1 MATAQALEQETKRAR
16 KEEYGR
22 EKCRGA
28 LWGSNNGL
36 KLRREERDRSRVHG
50 MILKEELVAC
60 ARSKRSLAQHLE
72 AMEQSMLAIIGQYKE
87 ELNQSMAH
95 EQKLVEDFAQVYAK
109 KKARGRVIDALHQ
122 EATMWMDR
130 FALTLNG
137 SQDLPRLL
145 AKAKAMAEVCTA
157 PKEIHG
163 LINYCQHM
171 IDLMAHI
178 IRNR

>member
-1 MATAQALEQETKRAR
+1 M
-16 KEEYGR
+16 
-22 EKCRGA
+22 
-28 LWGSNNGL
+28 
-36 KLRREERDRSRVHG
+36 V
-50 MILKEELVAC
+50 LKEELAAC
-60 ARSKRSLAQHLE
+60 SRSKRSLAKHLE
-72 AMEQSMLAIIGQYKE
+72 ATEQSMLAIIGQYKE
-87 ELNQSMAH
+87 ELNQSLAH
-95 EQKLVEDFAQVYAK
+95 EQKLVEDFAQAYAEK
-109 KKARGRVIDALHQ
+109 EARGRVIDALHQ

-145 AKAKAMAEVCTA
+145 AKARAMAEVCSA
-157 PKEIHG
+157 PEKIHG

>member
-1 MATAQALEQETKRAR
+1 
-16 KEEYGR
+16 
-22 EKCRGA
+22 
-28 LWGSNNGL
+28 
-36 KLRREERDRSRVHG
+36 
-50 MILKEELVAC
+50 
-60 ARSKRSLAQHLE
+60 
-72 AMEQSMLAIIGQYKE
+72 
-87 ELNQSMAH
+87 MAH
-95 EQKLVEDFAQVYAK
+95 EQKRAEDFALVYAEK
-109 KKARGRVIDALHQ
+109 EARVRVIDALHQ
-122 EATMWMDR
+122 EAIMWMDR

-157 PKEIHG
+157 PEEIHG